1 MGSYM
6 DSLLYCTLAT
16 MFANFDIL
24 ICKKFNLLD
33 FLLFLS
39 QKGITFAG
47 KVYFIRQ
54 WT

>member
-6 DSLLYCTLAT
+6 DSLLFCTLAM

-24 ICKKFNLLD
+24 ACKKFNLLD
-33 FLLFLS
+33 FLLFLLLKS
-39 QKGITFAG
+39 IKFAA